1 LSEGAL
7 FALAK
12 AAHPSTLVHLKAK
25 QQQQQNKNTRK
36 TKAAA
41 RTRTLGARSHG
52 YGSTA
57 TQSSR
62 RDAIRTAKREEEDE
76 GGRARAVASTS
87 PQMRRTAISPQGLPV
102 TDFTGRVSRRG
113 GRGRPASV
121 EEHQPSLPKRG
132 KGRQEPP
139 LSLLHG
145 RAPNHG
151 LVARRKGKGTGT
163 GTAAAA
169 GLLRSGRWVFR
180 SASCLFLHSE
190 HPR

>member
-1 LSEGAL
+1 ML
-7 FALAK
+7 
-12 AAHPSTLVHLKAK
+12 LKNFKKKTPEKLK
-25 QQQQQNKNTRK
+25 QQH
-36 TKAAA
+36 A
-41 RTRTLGARSHG
+41 RTLGARSHG

-62 RDAIRTAKREEEDE
+62 RDAIRTAKREEDE

-151 LVARRKGKGTGT
+151 LALARRKGKGTGT

>member
-1 LSEGAL
+1 ML
-7 FALAK
+7 
-12 AAHPSTLVHLKAK
+12 LKK
-25 QQQQQNKNTRK
+25 FKKNTRK
-36 TKAAA
+36 IKAAA
-41 RTRTLGARSHG
+41 RTHTHTRRSLARLRIHSNPKQQARRDSHG
-52 YGSTA
+52 E
-57 TQSSR
+57 
-62 RDAIRTAKREEEDE
+62 KR
-76 GGRARAVASTS
+76 GGRRRPSTS
-87 PQMRRTAISPQGLPV
+87 SGEHESADETDGDIPTRIAPGAPRDSFADIPDAPLPCLSARRTAGVS
-102 TDFTGRVSRRG
+102 GRA
-113 GRGRPASV
+113 PA
-121 EEHQPSLPKRG
+121 SLPKRG

-151 LVARRKGKGTGT
+151 LALARRKGKGTGT